1 MLRCR
6 AWSEYGHCQSK
17 LEQVLRDYAVMKG
30 LQAGPD
36 MDDERLAGAERDIGG
51 DWSDEEGEGTPGKK
65 AAGKA
70 SAAVVP
76 IDDGP
81 KAGDAE
87 KAAGEDDFGDFA
99 GERST
104 AQGEQDRRSHTRLPG
119 VGASS
124 MKWLVL
130 TGRQRVLRSIS
141 IHALNSCI
149 NVGSEGRDWDES
161 KTRISQATAHSRR
174 NQRCQLLAD
183 LPVGRFFT
191 STFQKASQKVEGKS
205 HLNHG

>member
-1 MLRCR
+1 VLRCR

-51 DWSDEEGEGTPGKK
+51 DWSDEEGEATPGKK

-70 SAAVVP
+70 SAVVVP
-76 IDDGP
+76 VDDGP

-99 GERST
+99 GEKST
-104 AQGEQDRRSHTRLPG
+104 AQENRIGGATLGCQ
-119 VGASS
+119 VG
-124 MKWLVL
+124 
-130 TGRQRVLRSIS
+130 
-141 IHALNSCI
+141 
-149 NVGSEGRDWDES
+149 
-161 KTRISQATAHSRR
+161 
-174 NQRCQLLAD
+174 
-183 LPVGRFFT
+183 
-191 STFQKASQKVEGKS
+191 GKS
-205 HLNHG
+205 DEMARGDRGC

>member
-1 MLRCR
+1 VLLCR
-6 AWSEYGHCQSK
+6 AWSEYAHCQAK

-51 DWSDEEGEGTPGKK
+51 DWSDEEGEAITGKK

-81 KAGDAE
+81 KAGDSE

-104 AQGEQDRRSHTRLPG
+104 AHGEQDRMRYSRLPRYWP
-119 VGASS
+119 SL
-124 MKWLVL
+124 MKWLVQ
-130 TGRQRVLRSIS
+130 TGRQRVLRSICN
-141 IHALNSCI
+141 L
-149 NVGSEGRDWDES
+149 
-161 KTRISQATAHSRR
+161 
-174 NQRCQLLAD
+174 
-183 LPVGRFFT
+183 RFA
-191 STFQKASQKVEGKS
+191 KASL
-205 HLNHG
+205 LNAGSIRRRLGRKQDEIVQRNSLRSL